1 MGLACGGEPRVTPIL
16 ASGSSEKLTDMEC
29 THGLT
34 VTDTKASFENAL
46 NMEKVSRNSLMGIF
60 IKGFM
65 LMVNL
70 AALESTTGSM
80 VAISRDYSK
89 MDCATVKVFG
99 KEVLETAISIKGS
112 T

>member
-1 MGLACGGEPRVTPIL
+1 MALACGEELRVTHIL
-16 ASGSSEKLTDMEC
+16 ASGSSEKLTGMEC

-46 NMEKVSRNSLMGIF
+46 NMEKVYKNLQMGIF

-70 AALESTTGSM
+70 AALESTTG
-80 VAISRDYSK
+80 
-89 MDCATVKVFG
+89 
-99 KEVLETAISIKGS
+99 
-112 T
+112 